1 MVMVTT
7 EADQSLKAFQVG
19 HSRQQGWQEAV
30 DECSDQVI
38 DNLKAKNL
46 GFVYAT
52 DAFHEDMDSII
63 QRLQSR
69 TGVENWVGSTGIGI
83 LRGGHEDYDSSAMN
97 IMIGGFP
104 ENSFKVFTG
113 ALGELR
119 DFKKNYS
126 GWFEN
131 NIPTFS
137 VIHADPQTAS
147 LSRLIPNL
155 SDVLNDAYLVGA
167 LSSSRGRNVQ
177 VANGVINSGISGV
190 MFSENVRVFTG
201 ITQGCSPIGPQRTVT
216 NARQNIIFSIDDR
229 PALEVF
235 KEDIGEELSRD
246 IGRIAGNIFAAL
258 PVVGSDTADYLVR
271 NVVGVDPQHKLL
283 AIGDNVESGSS
294 ILFCQR
300 DKSSAE
306 KDLSRM
312 VQLIRRRCQD
322 LIPRGALY
330 FSCLGRGRHTFGE
343 GSNEMRLIQ
352 RDLGDVP
359 LVGFFAN
366 GEISHHRLYSY
377 TGVLTLFL

>member
-1 MVMVTT
+1 MVTT
-7 EADQSLKAFQVG
+7 EAEQSLKASQVG
-19 HSRQQGWQEAV
+19 HSQQQGWQDAV

-52 DAFHEDMDSII
+52 DAFHEDMDSVI
-63 QRLQSR
+63 QRLQNR

-83 LRGGHEDYDSSAMN
+83 LRCGHEDYDSSAMN
-97 IMIGGFP
+97 IMIGAFP
-104 ENSFKVFTG
+104 ENSFKVFAG
-113 ALGELR
+113 ASGELR
-119 DFKKNYS
+119 DFKQNYS
-126 GWFEN
+126 EWFEN
-131 NIPTFS
+131 NIQTFS
-137 VIHADPQTAS
+137 VIHADPQTAN
-147 LSRLIPNL
+147 LSRLIPKL

-177 VANGVINSGISGV
+177 IANGVISSGISGV

-201 ITQGCSPIGPQRTVT
+201 ITQGCSPIGPQRTIT
-216 NARQNIIFSIDDR
+216 NVRQNIIFSIDDR

-235 KEDIGEELSRD
+235 EEDIGEELARD
-246 IGRIAGNIFAAL
+246 LGRVAGNIFAAL

-312 VQLIRRRCQD
+312 VQLIKRRCRD
-322 LIPRGALY
+322 SAPRGALY

-352 RDLGDVP
+352 RELGDVP

-366 GEISHHRLYSY
+366 GEIGHRRLYSY
-377 TGVLTLFL
+377 TVVLTLFL